1 VLHEFRG
8 ALAFARCRASSHSF
22 TISSMANK
30 KDLSTENI
38 KPKDWKTKLIHSDAT
53 VPEGF
58 RALATPVYRGS
69 TVVFEHAGDASD
81 RWNQFDIGYTYGLY
95 GTPTT
100 LELAAKVCELEK
112 GFRTFIT
119 PGGQAA
125 ISLIHL
131 ALLKAGDHVLLPESI
146 YGPNRM
152 FSNGVLRRFG
162 VEVSYYPPDAGA
174 DLQAEFR
181 PNTRL
186 VWCES
191 PGSITMEVQDL
202 PAIAKA
208 AHDHGALAV
217 LDNTWAAGI
226 YLDAFAQG
234 MDVTMQAL
242 TKYVG
247 GHSDLLLGS
256 VTVRPEQMDSQVA
269 SRSGNAKMPA
279 REIYER
285 MGETHQVLGC
295 AASPDDCSLALR
307 GMKTMAVRLKAV
319 EQNALA
325 LAQWLSSRP
334 EIETVL
340 HPALPS
346 CPGHELWKRD
356 FTGSSGLFSVVFKPQ
371 YSKEQVLAFVDALRL
386 FKIGYSWGGVTS
398 LVMTYDLQS
407 PKRPAYGSRL
417 VRLYTGLE
425 AIEDLVADVEQA
437 LEKLT
442 TDQH

>member
-1 VLHEFRG
+1 
-8 ALAFARCRASSHSF
+8 
-22 TISSMANK
+22 
-30 KDLSTENI
+30 
-38 KPKDWKTKLIHSDAT
+38 

-69 TVVFEHAGDASD
+69 TVLFEHAAAASD
-81 RWNQFDIGYTYGLY
+81 RWNQFEIGYTYGLY

-100 LELAAKVCELEK
+100 LELAAKICELEK

-162 VEVSYYPPDAGA
+162 VEVSYYPPGAGA
-174 DLQAEFR
+174 GIRSEFKH
-181 PNTRL
+181 NTRL

-202 PAIAKA
+202 PAIAQA
-208 AHDHGALAV
+208 AHEQGAVAV

-226 YLDAFAQG
+226 YLDAFAHG

-269 SRSGNAKMPA
+269 SRSGNAKMSA

-285 MGETHQVLGC
+285 IGETHQVLGC

-307 GMKTMAVRLKAV
+307 GMKTMAVRLKVV
-319 EQNALA
+319 EQNALE
-325 LAQWLSSRP
+325 LAQWLSKRP
-334 EIETVL
+334 EVETVL
-340 HPALPS
+340 HPALPG
-346 CPGHELWKRD
+346 CPGHELWNRD

-371 YSKEQVLAFVDALRL
+371 YSREQVLAFIDALRL
-386 FKIGYSWGGVTS
+386 FKVGYSWGGVTS
-398 LVMTYDLQS
+398 LAMTYDLQS

-437 LEKLT
+437 LERLA
-442 TDQH
+442 TD

>member
-1 VLHEFRG
+1 
-8 ALAFARCRASSHSF
+8 
-22 TISSMANK
+22 MANK
-30 KDLSTENI
+30 KDANREVVNQ
-38 KPKDWKTKLIHSDAT
+38 KDWKTKLIHSDAT

-58 RALATPVYRGS
+58 RALVTPVYRGS
-69 TVVFEHAGDASD
+69 TVVFEHAAAASD
-81 RWNQFDIGYTYGLY
+81 RWNQFEIGYTYGVY

-131 ALLKAGDHVLLPESI
+131 ALLNTGDHVLLPESI

-162 VEVSYYPPDAGA
+162 VEVSYYPPGAGA
-174 DLQAEFR
+174 GIRSEFK

-202 PAIAKA
+202 PAIAEA
-208 AHDHGALAV
+208 AHEHGALTV

-226 YLDAFAQG
+226 YLDAFAMG

-256 VTVRPEQMDSQVA
+256 VTVRDEKDVSQKIA
-269 SRSGNAKMPA
+269 SQQ
-279 REIYER
+279 IYER
-285 MGETHQVLGC
+285 LGDTHQVLGC

-307 GMKTMAVRLKAV
+307 GLKTMAVRLKAV

-334 EIETVL
+334 EVEIVL

-371 YSKEQVLAFVDALRL
+371 YSKEQVLAFIDALRL

-398 LVMTYDLQS
+398 LAMTYDLQS

-437 LEKLT
+437 LKGLT
-442 TDQH
+442 AD